1 MAKRVREFCRADD
14 GTLWIGTEDGGLNH
28 FNPKTK
34 EFHFFEPSAG
44 FTNIH
49 GLCMDGSHLWV
60 GTFSKG
66 LRVIDTR
73 TGVVLRTY
81 TEGHTPH
88 SLNDN
93 SIFSICRTS
102 AGEIYLGTLFGLLR
116 YNRTQDSFDCI
127 PELNGKFVYDIKED
141 SYGNLWLATYAMELI
156 VMT

>member
-1 MAKRVREFCRADD
+1 
-14 GTLWIGTEDGGLNH
+14 
-28 FNPKTK
+28 
-34 EFHFFEPSAG
+34 
-44 FTNIH
+44 
-49 GLCMDGSHLWV
+49 MDGSHLWV

-127 PELNGKFVYDIKED
+127 PEKFIWVHCLVYCVTTV
-141 SYGNLWLATYAMELI
+141 LRI
-156 VMT
+156 VLTAFRS